1 MSGFRSFHS
10 TVTVLLEA
18 TDNWAFDLDLG
29 YVNAVVFLN
38 LKRAFDTVNCS
49 MLLSKPNSYEIKGNV
64 YELLSS
70 YY

>member
-10 TVTVLLEA
+10 TVTALLEA

-38 LKRAFDTVNCS
+38 LQRAFDTVNCS
-49 MLLSKPNSYEIKGNV
+49 MLLSKLNSYEIKGNV